1 MISYWVNKKGNSPSI
16 MADDKIYNLR
26 KLKNELIIISSF
38 DGQKIN
44 INNVKHYR
52 VPSLSLIDFIQECKN
67 KDIYQLVKLIM
78 YLPFVL
84 IFGLIFDVIEHIFL
98 KGKGGGKW
106 FWFISATIFTFII
119 KSCHKVDYV
128 FTTGGPAAAHL
139 TGVLSNIFF
148 KKKLFIELQDPLVG
162 KDIGRSSLSSKYLS
176 ILEKLILKNCDKLV
190 FVTNTAANECKLRNL
205 EFKFKIKSIYS
216 GAVKL
221 LECKQKIFSNPL
233 KIIHSGTLYTSR
245 NLKNLIV
252 AINFLKKKKKID
264 NSKISLL
271 NFGDVYGKNQIK
283 MLDEPY
289 IDWRKSTNR
298 INAIKVCC
306 KSDVLLL
313 IQHTDQRSKLTFPFK
328 VYEYLNLKKI
338 IFALTNNNELK
349 KMLIKSGHVC
359 ANVNDVNDISNKLNF
374 IIKNKKSLLKKIIK
388 KKNKY
393 EINSMHQCKKI
404 FE

>member
-1 MISYWVNKKGNSPSI
+1 M
-16 MADDKIYNLR
+16 
-26 KLKNELIIISSF
+26 
-38 DGQKIN
+38 
-44 INNVKHYR
+44 
-52 VPSLSLIDFIQECKN
+52 
-67 KDIYQLVKLIM
+67 
-78 YLPFVL
+78 
-84 IFGLIFDVIEHIFL
+84 
-98 KGKGGGKW
+98 
-106 FWFISATIFTFII
+106 
-119 KSCHKVDYV
+119 
-128 FTTGGPAAAHL
+128 
-139 TGVLSNIFF
+139 
-148 KKKLFIELQDPLVG
+148 
-162 KDIGRSSLSSKYLS
+162 
-176 ILEKLILKNCDKLV
+176 
-190 FVTNTAANECKLRNL
+190 
-205 EFKFKIKSIYS
+205 
-216 GAVKL
+216 
-221 LECKQKIFSNPL
+221 
-233 KIIHSGTLYTSR
+233 
-245 NLKNLIV
+245 
-252 AINFLKKKKKID
+252 
-264 NSKISLL
+264 